1 MTPTQL
7 SLRLLRENGYTCQ
20 IVEIWNPHA
29 RIRQD
34 LFGII
39 DVLGLKGP
47 ETIAVQTTSVGNVS
61 ARVRKMNESPMLDV
75 LRAAGWLVV
84 VHGWAK
90 ERNRWTLKR
99 EVMLT

>member
-1 MTPTQL
+1 
-7 SLRLLRENGYTCQ
+7 
-20 IVEIWNPHA
+20 
-29 RIRQD
+29 
-34 LFGII
+34 
-39 DVLGLKGP
+39 
-47 ETIAVQTTSVGNVS
+47 
-61 ARVRKMNESPMLDV
+61 MNEYQEVDGV